1 MLLPEIVIISNKVRK
16 ITLGIK
22 NKNDPM
28 KTHLSYNLAVLLG
41 LCCHLSRA
49 QSHELVFKAGPASY
63 NSSRALL
70 DSRFENSRSVDKGF
84 GLDLGYG
91 YYFANDNYLRLSGSY
106 SATSFERK
114 GSSNLGNVYNE
125 WRNELKV
132 QSFGANLEF
141 GKRLSYKFID
151 FLAGLGAGY
160 YAYPSY
166 KSHDVT
172 INRPAPGNPNAFSD
186 SESRAEST
194 IPGMQVMALSL
205 NTSLY
210 FRVWKPL
217 YLGVEVGNGFS
228 FSKQKGDRI
237 TETTQ
242 TLGNGSV
249 YSQQDKQSI
258 DESHFNSRFFN
269 TKLAIRYVFGM
280 QKS

>member
-1 MLLPEIVIISNKVRK
+1 M
-16 ITLGIK
+16 GIK

-28 KTHLSYNLAVLLG
+28 KTHLSYNLAVLLA
-41 LCCHLSRA
+41 LCYHLSRA
-49 QSHELVFKAGPASY
+49 QSHELVFKAAPASY
-63 NSSRALL
+63 NSSNALL
-70 DSRFENSRSVDKGF
+70 NSRFENSKSVDKGF

-114 GSSNLGNVYNE
+114 GTSNWGSVYSE
-125 WRNELKV
+125 WRNEQNI

-172 INRPAPGNPNAFSD
+172 ISRPAPGNPNSVSN
-186 SESRAEST
+186 SETRAESSS
-194 IPGMQVMALSL
+194 PGIQVMSLSL

-242 TLGNGSV
+242 VLGNGSV
-249 YSQQDKQSI
+249 YSQREQQAI
-258 DESHFNSRFFN
+258 DESHFTTRFFN
-269 TKLAIRYVFGM
+269 TKLAVRYVFGM

>member
-1 MLLPEIVIISNKVRK
+1 
-16 ITLGIK
+16 
-22 NKNDPM
+22 M
-28 KTHLSYNLAVLLG
+28 KKHLSYSLTVLLG
-41 LCCHLSRA
+41 LSYQLSRA

-70 DSRFENSRSVDKGF
+70 NSRFENSKSVDKGF

-91 YYFANDNYLRLSGSY
+91 HYFANDNYLRLSGSY
-106 SATSFERK
+106 SATSFDRK
-114 GSSNLGNVYNE
+114 GSGNWGSVYNE

-132 QSFGANLEF
+132 QSFGGNLEF
-141 GKRLSYKFID
+141 GKRQSYKFID

-172 INRPAPGNPNAFSD
+172 ITRPAPGNPNTFSD
-186 SESRAEST
+186 SETRAVETS
-194 IPGMQVMALSL
+194 PGIQVMALSL

-228 FSKQKGDRI
+228 FSKQKGDRT

-249 YSQQDKQSI
+249 YTERQQQAI
-258 DESHFNSRFFN
+258 DESHFTTQFFN